1 MIHLVL
7 GAARSGKSRFA
18 QQQAMQC
25 DKPVIYVATAT
36 ITDDEMALRIERHKA
51 DRPAHWQVLEHP
63 DNLPAVLENLNTVD
77 DAVILVDCL
86 TLWLNNEMY
95 LNPECHIDTLQS
107 DLVQILKTSRQ
118 DIILV
123 SNEVGMGIVPASAS
137 ARKFADWQGWLNQ
150 AVAGAA
156 DKVTLVV
163 AGLPMQIKG

>member
-18 QQQAMQC
+18 QQQAIQS
-25 DKPVIYVATAT
+25 DQSVTYLATA
-36 ITDDEMALRIERHKA
+36 IATDDEMTARIARHKT
-51 DRPAHWQVLEHP
+51 DRPAHWQLVEQSTRLPEVLK
-63 DNLPAVLENLNTVD
+63 NLQAPK

-95 LNPECHIDTLQS
+95 LNPESSIEELQRELILALETS
-107 DLVQILKTSRQ
+107 TRDL
-118 DIILV
+118 ILV
-123 SNEVGMGIVPASAS
+123 SNEVGMGIVPVSAS

-150 AVAGAA
+150 AVADVA

-163 AGLPMQIKG
+163 AGLPMNIKG